1 MMFSI
6 NVGRRLGLLATACL
20 LSVALPATTAWAQK
34 TKTKDAPAVQAAEPV
49 AATAFTIDIPEID
62 AVDSN
67 VDDDT
72 LRAIFSGGVA
82 DNADALAGLTAT
94 SITIPT
100 ITITIG
106 TTTTVDGDAP
116 QSTVTFNDLV
126 LTDVTDG
133 NAASVALAGWSVD
146 AGDEGTGEFGE
157 VSAANFNIAGV
168 LGLYGLVDG
177 DTPSEMQTIY
187 TDVSFAGGT
196 FEAPDLSCSVGSM
209 SVGELKAR
217 PLNTSFAETV
227 SLIKSLEGQDDP
239 SPETIGTLLRIYG
252 DFFTA
257 FESSPATFDGF
268 DCSGEDEGRPMSFS
282 IAGMTMG
289 GMSPGIYPSIAM
301 DGLDIA
307 VDGDGT
313 IKVGNLTI
321 KEMDLSGPLAAIAAA
336 PAALD
341 EAWFMANARALVPA
355 FEGFAFSDVVV
366 DIPDPEADG
375 ERIAA
380 SIGNFDLTL
389 GAYFN
394 GIPTDVLTTAS
405 NILVDLPE
413 ETDDE
418 QLQQLIDLGITSV
431 DTGFTVDASWSE
443 AEDTI
448 TIDELSLTGA
458 DLATVALSGTLGN
471 AGEALFSLDENEA
484 LAAAMGVAIRSLK
497 LDIDDAGLS
506 DIVLARFAAD
516 QGSDP
521 ATLRPV
527 YAGLAE
533 GSVIGILAG
542 AAEAQKVGAALS
554 AFISGKA
561 KHLTIDMTSKDAQG
575 LGMLDFMA
583 AEDDPT
589 ALIGKVTIDA
599 TAK

>member
-1 MMFSI
+1 MVFST

-20 LSVALPATTAWAQK
+20 LSVALPATAAWAQK
-34 TKTKDAPAVQAAEPV
+34 TKTKEAPAAEAAAPV
-49 AATAFTIDIPEID
+49 SSIIVEIPEIA

-72 LRAIFSGGVA
+72 LRAIFTGAVA
-82 DNADALAGLTAT
+82 ENADALAGLTAT

-100 ITITIG
+100 ITLETSTTI
-106 TTTTVDGDAP
+106 DGEAHS
-116 QSTVTFNDLV
+116 STVTFNDLV
-126 LTDVTDG
+126 LSDVTDG
-133 NAASVALAGWSVD
+133 NAATVALTGWSVD
-146 AGDEGTGEFGE
+146 AGDDGSGDFGQI
-157 VSAANFNIAGV
+157 SAANFNIAGM
-168 LGLYGLVDG
+168 LGLYGLVQG
-177 DTPSEMQTIY
+177 DAPAEMQTIY

-196 FEAPDLSCSVGSM
+196 FEAPDLSCTIGGM
-209 SVGELKAR
+209 TVGELKAR

-227 SLIKSLEGQDDP
+227 SLIQSLEGQDDP

-289 GMSPGIYPSIAM
+289 GMSPGIYPSISM

-313 IKVGNLTI
+313 IKLGNMTI

-336 PAALD
+336 PAAID
-341 EAWFMANARALVPA
+341 EAWFMANARALIPA
-355 FEGFAFSDVVV
+355 FEGFSFSDIVV

-405 NILVDLPE
+405 HIVVDLPE
-413 ETDDE
+413 ATEDA
-418 QLQQLIDLGITSV
+418 QLQQLINLGITSV
-431 DTGFTVDASWSE
+431 DAGFTVDASWSE

-448 TIDELSLTGA
+448 TIDELSMTGA
-458 DLATVALSGTLGN
+458 DLATVALSGTLSN
-471 AGEALFSLDENEA
+471 ASEALFSLDENQS
-484 LAAAMGVAIRSLK
+484 LAAAMGLAIRSLK

-506 DIVLARFAAD
+506 DIILASVAAD
-516 QGSDP
+516 QGADP

-533 GSVIGILAG
+533 GSIIGVLAG
-542 AAEAQKVGAALS
+542 AAEAQKVGAAIS

-575 LGMLDFMA
+575 LDMLDFMA

-589 ALIGKVTIDA
+589 ALIGKVTIEA